1 MSHWLTA
8 MVVFGSIGI
17 YFYYS
22 AVESL
27 KANLQAR
34 LENSAAFIAGA
45 LNGADFDDIQKP
57 QDVAKDSYQQK
68 LELLRRLQRTNP
80 DISYLYIMRNDQGRI
95 RFVLDTDDTPR
106 QALPMRIYR
115 AEMPAMH
122 VGFSRPSSDEKISAD
137 EWGHFMSGYAPI
149 RGSKEQYLVG
159 LDMRADEVYR
169 KFHRLQA
176 AGLISLGGSIA
187 LAFLLSR
194 LLARHFVGGIKTFV
208 AQCEAIASGSF
219 PPKLTRQTGD
229 ELDQLAAA
237 FNQMALSLSQAR
249 DNLSQAN
256 EELEDRVKL
265 RTRDL
270 EKANDDLQTALANVK
285 QLHGL
290 LPMCAWCRKMRDDRG
305 YWTELE
311 RYVEAHA
318 DVKFSHGICPDCYKK
333 FFQGH
338 PPVRSV

>member
-1 MSHWLTA
+1 MGG
-8 MVVFGSIGI
+8 F
-17 YFYYS
+17 FYHS
-22 AVESL
+22 AVASL
-27 KANLQAR
+27 KGSLQAR
-34 LENSAAFIAGA
+34 LGNSAAFIAGA
-45 LNGADFDDIQKP
+45 LNGADFDDIRTP

-95 RFVLDTDDTPR
+95 RFVVDTDETAQ
-106 QALPMRIYR
+106 QALPMRVYH
-115 AEMPAMH
+115 AEMPAMR
-122 VGFSRPSSDEKISAD
+122 VGFSRTSVDEKISAD

-149 RGSKEQYLVG
+149 RGGKEQYLVG

-169 KFHRLQA
+169 KYHRLQA

-208 AQCEAIASGSF
+208 AQCEVIASGSF
-219 PPKLTRQTGD
+219 RQKLALRAGD
-229 ELDQLAAA
+229 ELDQLATA
-237 FNQMALSLSQAR
+237 FNRMALSL
-249 DNLSQAN
+249 NQAN

-265 RTRDL
+265 RTREL
-270 EKANDDLQTALANVK
+270 EQANEDLQEALAKVK

-290 LPMCAWCRKMRDDRG
+290 LPICAWCRKMRDDQG

-311 RYVEAHA
+311 HYLEAHA
-318 DVKFSHGICPDCYKK
+318 DIKFSHGICPDCSKK
-333 FFQGH
+333 FFPGQT
-338 PPVRSV
+338 PARSG